1 MNGLPFLLVNDG
13 EIENGI
19 FDKNLSETFIATVS
33 TSEKLDKIVI
43 SDSFRTWEERIGS
56 LGSNLLSDNMSL
68 VLYMAKKQYEKW
80 CNDRINTGWFY
91 GESVDMELK
100 KHPCLT
106 DFLCLPDAEKEFDLN
121 PCRDVLKIID
131 IFMSKNDLSV

>member
-68 VLYMAKKQYEKW
+68 VLYMAKK
-80 CNDRINTGWFY
+80 T
-91 GESVDMELK
+91 V
-100 KHPCLT
+100 
-106 DFLCLPDAEKEFDLN
+106 
-121 PCRDVLKIID
+121 
-131 IFMSKNDLSV
+131 